1 MTPVSAP
8 EQSRDPVGTVYGGR
22 PAIRRAGLLPG
33 DPLLRVA
40 LAVGLVGVLLGVLFA
55 TGLFGA
61 GGEPVVPAAVGEPSA
76 PVAPSTPAEQPASS
90 TPAEPT
96 PTPAATTPAAPTT
109 GPRVL
114 RSTSGLCLGLDGD
127 DEKAEAVLAACT
139 GGPEQQWVVNPA
151 GPDVATLTSA
161 AYGQCLDVE
170 GGSADDG
177 AKVQQFPCHGQA
189 NQQWR
194 LTPTGAGPVLLVAV
208 HSGKCAQAD
217 DDGAEAGAEIK
228 QRPCDGR
235 PAQQWTLG

>member
-1 MTPVSAP
+1 MPAP
-8 EQSRDPVGTVYGGR
+8 EERPAPAGTVYGGH
-22 PAIRRAGLLPG
+22 RAHRSGPLA

-40 LAVGLVGVLLGVLFA
+40 VAVGVVGALLGVAFA
-55 TGLFGA
+55 TGLFDA
-61 GGEPVVPAAVGEPSA
+61 DDTPTVPATAGTPTSTPEPPPPSEEPSPTPSA
-76 PVAPSTPAEQPASS
+76 EPSPSTSAGPP
-90 TPAEPT
+90 
-96 PTPAATTPAAPTT
+96 T

-114 RSTSGLCLGLDGD
+114 RAASGLCLGLDGD
-127 DEKAEAVLAACT
+127 GERAEAELAVCT

-151 GPDVATLTSA
+151 GADVVTLTNA

-177 AKVQQFPCHGQA
+177 TRLLQFPCHGGA

-194 LTPTGAGPVLLVAV
+194 LAATGTGPVLLVAA
-208 HSGKCAQAD
+208 HSGKCGQAD
-217 DDGAEAGAEIK
+217 DDGDEADDDVR